1 MNNENIRNFDAVVLY
16 YADLLYRSFP
26 KCIEINIY
34 EELQKDD
41 FKHMH
46 DNDIDTQV
54 LLAET
59 LLWLEE
65 NNFLKFET
73 PKERAHRITDNVF
86 FGCVRLTAKGLV
98 ILKSPPASID
108 TKESLGVQM
117 AKALKEQGVTK
128 IAQVGTDLAIKLAT
142 NLV

>member
-1 MNNENIRNFDAVVLY
+1 MSEDNIKNFDAIVLY
-16 YADLLYRSFP
+16 YADLLYKSFP

-34 EELQKDD
+34 EEMQKDE
-41 FKHMH
+41 FKHMYKNEE
-46 DNDIDTQV
+46 DLQV
-54 LLAET
+54 MLAET

-65 NNFLKFET
+65 NNFLNFET
-73 PKERAHRITDNVF
+73 PKERAYRVTDNVF

-98 ILKSPPASID
+98 ILKSPPTSID
-108 TKESLGVQM
+108 TKESLGNQM